1 MHWRTGNEIQQGL
14 EQAFNAILADRM
26 QDVPLLNS
34 ALSVQALPFRGA
46 GDDWLGVLVTPWS
59 MNLMVFPGPNS
70 AWQQLPLGAKFSR
83 ELPYGSFEFT
93 LAAEPALGRYGQC
106 SLFSP
111 MLEFADQAAAIAA
124 AEAALNRV
132 LAVPAPRNVSRR
144 DLLRGNLRGT

>member
-1 MHWRTGNEIQQGL
+1 MHWRTGNEIQQAL
-14 EQAFNAILADRM
+14 ERAFNPILADRM
-26 QDVPLLNS
+26 QDVPLVNS
-34 ALSVQALPFRGA
+34 ALSVQALPFRCT
-46 GDDWLGVLVTPWS
+46 GDDWLGILVTPWS

-70 AWQQLPLGAKFSR
+70 TWQQLPLGAKFSR

-111 MLEFADQAAAIAA
+111 MLQFADQAAAIAA
-124 AEAALNRV
+124 AEAALNGV

-144 DLLRGNLRGT
+144 DLLRGNLRGA